1 MVTIGKMWRAYICKC
16 NFKKWDNME
25 NSKKKLSELSF
36 KQCLEIYGGEVVLV
50 GWKEVNGVWVAVYR
64 DE

>member
-1 MVTIGKMWRAYICKC
+1 
-16 NFKKWDNME
+16 ME
-25 NSKKKLSELSF
+25 NSKKKKLSELSF

>member
-1 MVTIGKMWRAYICKC
+1 
-16 NFKKWDNME
+16 ME
-25 NSKKKLSELSF
+25 NSKKKLCELSF